1 MVFSD
6 FERKCILVF
15 HLNLSFNRIN
25 FFIKNLKSKKIGFIN
40 NGDVIDNYQMK
51 KDIEANYKI
60 RNEVFTKRMDSIDR
74 EFQVEVKAFQ
84 LAQSK
89 MSQKTAQEKYNE
101 LGQKNQQLT
110 QSFQQN
116 QAVLQQGYNKEM
128 DSVIKTVNA
137 FVRDY
142 GKTNG
147 YAFILGQNEVGSSVI
162 YGEEASDLTK
172 IITDALNAEFNIKDE
187 ISEKGK

>member
-1 MVFSD
+1 MKTIFKLLIIAILFSSCQ
-6 FERKCILVF
+6 EQ
-15 HLNLSFNRIN
+15 
-25 FFIKNLKSKKIGFIN
+25 KKIGFIN

-172 IITDALNAEFNIKDE
+172 IITDTLNAEFNIKDE